1 MSRHLTLTSYLL
13 GTVAAVLF
21 SVQGCAP
28 TPPAQPASTAT
39 ANQATHGHGH
49 DHDEHGH
56 DHDEHGHDHD
66 EHGHDHDEGAHA
78 APATMEFAVEDL
90 KELCASVKKSLADG
104 NVKGADVY
112 VHKVGHLVEDIR
124 KFVDSGKF
132 SEDVKVAKNKALDEI
147 FDCFDKLDAAIHSG
161 DEEVRKK
168 IDYLKHET
176 QIEEAINELQKTA
189 KAVKEEITE
198 AAGAVKEEVK
208 KAAEAVKE
216 EVSKTAESVK
226 ETVKETAKEAEVK
239 EAEGSADGDSADK

>member
-56 DHDEHGHDHD
+56 DHDE
-66 EHGHDHDEGAHA
+66 GAHA
-78 APATMEFAVEDL
+78 APASMEFALEDL

-168 IDYLKHET
+168 IDYLKHEP
-176 QIEEAINELQKTA
+176 QIEESINELQKTA

-216 EVSKTAESVK
+216 EVS
-226 ETVKETAKEAEVK
+226 
-239 EAEGSADGDSADK
+239 

>member
-49 DHDEHGH
+49 DHDG
-56 DHDEHGHDHD
+56 HGHDHD

-78 APATMEFAVEDL
+78 APASMEFALEDL

-168 IDYLKHET
+168 IDYLKHEP

-208 KAAEAVKE
+208 KAAE
-216 EVSKTAESVK
+216 SVK
-226 ETVKETAKEAEVK
+226 
-239 EAEGSADGDSADK
+239 